1 MYLNLTILLLKTIG
15 FKKEIMATRKPKT
28 QTPERISTQLIVG
41 KDYFR
46 EKINERIQA
55 GEEIYNRNIQ
65 TSPQFEEAK
74 QNYYDWDDYNSER
87 LKQSFNNE
95 HNEYKND
102 YDRVNSFYGMSLG
115 GGRQRNELQEFKE
128 KLNNKLTNLK
138 QLVAKIDL
146 MKSEVPEQVVSIG
159 TMKANNAEV
168 NYDIFIV
175 HGHNNEVKINVA
187 RTLEKLGLNPI
198 ILHEQANAG
207 KTIIEKFEEH
217 SNVGFAIILLT
228 DDDLGKA
235 KKDENLNHRARQ
247 NVILEMGYFIGKL
260 GRDRVCP
267 LYTNGV
273 ELPSDLY
280 GLLYTEIDSSENW
293 KIKMAKELK
302 AAGYEI
308 DVNKII

>member
-1 MYLNLTILLLKTIG
+1 M
-15 FKKEIMATRKPKT
+15 F
-28 QTPERISTQLIVG
+28 
-41 KDYFR
+41 
-46 EKINERIQA
+46 
-55 GEEIYNRNIQ
+55 
-65 TSPQFEEAK
+65 
-74 QNYYDWDDYNSER
+74 
-87 LKQSFNNE
+87 
-95 HNEYKND
+95 
-102 YDRVNSFYGMSLG
+102 LG
-115 GGRQRNELQEFKE
+115 GGQQRNELQEFKE
-128 KLNNKLTNLK
+128 KLNNKLTNLR

-146 MKSEVPEQVVSIG
+146 MKSEVPDQTISDKVSKVNSSE
-159 TMKANNAEV
+159 TNN
-168 NYDIFIV
+168 DIFIV

-260 GRDRVCP
+260 GRERVCP

-280 GLLYTEIDSSENW
+280 GLLYTEIDSAENW
-293 KIKMAKELK
+293 KIKIAKELK

>member
-1 MYLNLTILLLKTIG
+1 
-15 FKKEIMATRKPKT
+15 MATRKKT
-28 QTPERISTQLIVG
+28 TQQPERIPTQLIVG
-41 KDYFR
+41 KDYFK

-55 GEEIYNRNIQ
+55 GEEIYNRQIQ
-65 TSPQFEEAK
+65 TRPQLEEAK
-74 QNYYDWDDYNSER
+74 QNYYDWDDYNSEL

-95 HNEYKND
+95 HNEYKTD
-102 YDRVNSFYGMSLG
+102 YDRVNSFYGMFLG
-115 GGRQRNELQEFKE
+115 GGQQRNELQEFKE
-128 KLNNKLTNLK
+128 KLNNKLTNLR

-146 MKSEVPEQVVSIG
+146 MKSEVPDQTISDKVSKVNSSE
-159 TMKANNAEV
+159 TNN
-168 NYDIFIV
+168 DIFIV

-280 GLLYTEIDSSENW
+280 GLLYTEIDSAENW
-293 KIKMAKELK
+293 KIKIAKELK

>member
-1 MYLNLTILLLKTIG
+1 
-15 FKKEIMATRKPKT
+15 MATRKKAT
-28 QTPERISTQLIVG
+28 QEQERVPTQLIVG
-41 KDYFR
+41 KEYFK
-46 EKINERIQA
+46 ENVNERIQA
-55 GEEIYNRNIQ
+55 GDEIYNRQIQ
-65 TSPQFEEAK
+65 TRPQLEVA
-74 QNYYDWDDYNSER
+74 QQSYYYWDDYNSEL

-95 HNEYKND
+95 HNEYKRD
-102 YDRVNSFYGMSLG
+102 YDDVNRFYGILHG
-115 GGRQRNELQEFKE
+115 GGQQRNELQEFKE
-128 KLNNKLTNLK
+128 KLNNKLTNLR
-138 QLVAKIDL
+138 QLVAKVDL
-146 MKSEVPEQVVSIG
+146 MKSEVPEKVVAVTSAKG
-159 TMKANNAEV
+159 NSSDANN
-168 NYDIFIV
+168 DIFIV
-175 HGHNNEVKINVA
+175 HGHSNEVKINVA

-217 SNVGFAIILLT
+217 SNVGFAIILMT

-260 GRDRVCP
+260 GRNRVCP

-280 GLLYTEIDSSENW
+280 GLLYTEIDSAENW
-293 KIKMAKELK
+293 KIKIAKELK
-302 AAGYEI
+302 AAGYDI

>member
-1 MYLNLTILLLKTIG
+1 
-15 FKKEIMATRKPKT
+15 MATKKKT
-28 QTPERISTQLIVG
+28 TQPEKISTQLIVG
-41 KDYFR
+41 KDYFK

-55 GEEIYNRNIQ
+55 GTEIYNRQIQ
-65 TSPQFEEAK
+65 TQQQLEEAK
-74 QNYYDWDDYNSER
+74 NDYYNWNDYNSEL

-95 HNEYKND
+95 LNEYKKRYDDVNNFFGILIGGND
-102 YDRVNSFYGMSLG
+102 
-115 GGRQRNELQEFKE
+115 QRNELKDFRE

-138 QLVAKIDL
+138 QIVAKIDL
-146 MKSEVPEQVVSIG
+146 MKSEVPDQITTGITKTDSKEI
-159 TMKANNAEV
+159 NN
-168 NYDIFIV
+168 DIFIV

-198 ILHEQANAG
+198 ILHEQPNSG
-207 KTIIEKFEEH
+207 KTIIEKFEEL

-235 KKDENLNHRARQ
+235 KKDENLNLRARQ

-260 GRDRVCP
+260 GRNRVCP
-267 LYTNGV
+267 LYAKGV

-280 GLLYTEIDSSENW
+280 GILYTEIDNVENW
-293 KIKMAKELK
+293 KIQIAKELK